1 MAITKAS
8 DHIPT
13 TPLTS
18 YCSPDDVKI
27 YLAGVAADDADNT
40 FEAILSHSKVD
51 QKLAKLVQVAKRLI
65 DKRVG
70 HDFDLHRDVEIAVD
84 GEGSEALLLGKY
96 GFVPLID
103 ITTLS
108 IDGSSE
114 SLDDYVTYSNG
125 MIARTT
131 FTTDETLPYTGGI
144 RTFTRGR
151 QNIVAT
157 ISWGYTSVPVDIEM
171 AAAYWTGALLLN
183 PLDAAIDNRA
193 PGISSMARSMTYGDL
208 KIDMGSTHPSYYALS
223 ERLKKLA
230 KSILDNYV
238 VPYVAAPDPKKATQ
252 IMEARRDQ
260 FDRYTP

>member
-8 DHIPT
+8 EHTPT

-70 HDFDLHRDVEIAVD
+70 HDFDLHEDVEIAVD
-84 GEGSEALLLGKY
+84 GQGAEALLLGKY
-96 GFVPLID
+96 GFRPLLEVAD
-103 ITTLS
+103 LS
-108 IDGSSE
+108 VDGSTE
-114 SLDDYVTYSNG
+114 ALDDYVIYQDGTL
-125 MIARTT
+125 ARTT
-131 FTTDETLPYTGGI
+131 FSSVEVLPFLSSVG
-144 RTFTRGR
+144 TFTRGR
-151 QNIVAT
+151 QNVVAT
-157 ISWGYTSVPVDIEM
+157 ISWGYTEVPVDVEM

-230 KSILDNYV
+230 KDILNNYM
-238 VPYVAAPDPKKATQ
+238 VPLVTGPDPKKATQ
-252 IMEARRDQ
+252 ITEARRGN
-260 FDRYTP
+260 FDR